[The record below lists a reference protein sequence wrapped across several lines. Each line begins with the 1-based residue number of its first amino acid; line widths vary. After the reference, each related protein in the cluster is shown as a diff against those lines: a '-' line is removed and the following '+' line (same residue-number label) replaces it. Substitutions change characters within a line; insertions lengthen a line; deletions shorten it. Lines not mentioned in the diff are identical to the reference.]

1 MAKPCRIPSDVDEAG
16 ADDELDDEEATA
28 AAVTT
33 SASLAAPAA
42 AGAALPTTDLRVVH
56 SLDIF

>member
-1 MAKPCRIPSDVDEAG
+1 MANPCRIPSDVDEAG
-16 ADDELDDEEATA
+16 ADDELDDEATA